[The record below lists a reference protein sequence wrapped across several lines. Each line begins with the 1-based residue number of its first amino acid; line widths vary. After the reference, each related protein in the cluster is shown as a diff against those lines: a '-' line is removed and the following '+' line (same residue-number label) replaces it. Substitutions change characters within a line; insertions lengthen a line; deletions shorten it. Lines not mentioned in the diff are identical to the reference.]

1 LHLDLQQ
8 IEDALSPARAET
20 PSLTFSPPLEER
32 FNRETAG
39 IQIQAITRMGI
50 AGILLFD
57 IFLLTDYILF
67 PTDFWRCVVIRLFVF
82 TPAAALTITVGRC
95 CRTPL
100 PREFAK
106 LFVMIVTG
114 TCALAVG
121 NFHSTGSSLLA
132 QINLLLVLA
141 FGNLILRLR
150 FPFALALN
158 SIWIAEDI
166 LYLMRFANLQRPYK
180 ITCLFIFINI
190 AATTLFAAYEMER
203 NDRKVYLLS
212 LRERLRILELAQT
225 NSDLD
230 QLSTSDPLTGLANR
244 RQLDRR
250 LGEICNDGSA
260 PQAVDLSIIV
270 ADLDHFKQ
278 VNDTHGHLVGD
289 RILTLVA
296 DTLRRNIRTP
306 EDLVARFGGEEFVII
321 LPNATQSV
329 AVDIAERLRR
339 DIRNTLIPVDNGR
352 PPLSLSIS
360 CGVAT
365 GRLDTL
371 AAGRTLL
378 EQADRALYQAKNSGR
393 DRVAVF
399 SSAETA
405 PPPGS

>member
-1 LHLDLQQ
+1 
-8 IEDALSPARAET
+8 
-20 PSLTFSPPLEER
+20 
-32 FNRETAG
+32 
-39 IQIQAITRMGI
+39 
-50 AGILLFD
+50 
-57 IFLLTDYILF
+57 
-67 PTDFWRCVVIRLFVF
+67 
-82 TPAAALTITVGRC
+82 
-95 CRTPL
+95 
-100 PREFAK
+100 
-106 LFVMIVTG
+106 
-114 TCALAVG
+114 
-121 NFHSTGSSLLA
+121 
-132 QINLLLVLA
+132 
-141 FGNLILRLR
+141 
-150 FPFALALN
+150 
-158 SIWIAEDI
+158 
-166 LYLMRFANLQRPYK
+166 
-180 ITCLFIFINI
+180 
-190 AATTLFAAYEMER
+190 
-203 NDRKVYLLS
+203 

-306 EDLVARFGGEEFVII
+306 EDLVARFGG
-321 LPNATQSV
+321 
-329 AVDIAERLRR
+329 AERLRR